1 MLPIIDFAEAAL
13 CRIQSFASVCGGHD
27 GGEKERLDI
36 WGNTGIGSGAS
47 LVGRWMET
55 NLPAQIKDMKSQ
67 RADLQLFDSDFDLQ
81 SAISRNKCVL
91 IAALQTDE
99 SVPTGFL
106 ESTVEWRNS
115 RGT

>member
-1 MLPIIDFAEAAL
+1 
-13 CRIQSFASVCGGHD
+13 
-27 GGEKERLDI
+27 
-36 WGNTGIGSGAS
+36 
-47 LVGRWMET
+47 
-55 NLPAQIKDMKSQ
+55 MKSQ

-81 SAISRNKCVL
+81 SAVSRNKCVL

>member
-1 MLPIIDFAEAAL
+1 MGRYRDREWGKFSWTLDGD
-13 CRIQSFASVCGGHD
+13 QSTCTD
-27 GGEKERLDI
+27 
-36 WGNTGIGSGAS
+36 
-47 LVGRWMET
+47 
-55 NLPAQIKDMKSQ
+55 QDMKSQ

-81 SAISRNKCVL
+81 SAVSRNKCVL